1 MPEFVLDMRVLAD
14 NLDRDP
20 ITIIAHS
27 LGGAISLQYAGVYP
41 DRVKRVVSIEGLG
54 PPAFQRRLAH
64 VRMQTWLADML
75 ELERRRPRRYPTID
89 AATKRMEEEN
99 PHLSPEMA
107 RHLTIHGLRQ
117 NEDNT
122 YSWKFDNFVRSHSP
136 YDFNLDDA
144 REIWN
149 QITCPVLLFRGEES
163 WAADPV
169 EDGRA
174 SAFHNARIVTIKDA
188 GHWVHHDQLDQF
200 LEITK
205 DFLLSPD

>member
-1 MPEFVLDMRVLAD
+1 
-14 NLDRDP
+14 
-20 ITIIAHS
+20 
-27 LGGAISLQYAGVYP
+27 
-41 DRVKRVVSIEGLG
+41 
-54 PPAFQRRLAH
+54 
-64 VRMQTWLADML
+64 
-75 ELERRRPRRYPTID
+75 
-89 AATKRMEEEN
+89 MEEEN